1 MEEINALQMS
11 YFSLQEL
18 YDTRAIEADK
28 MERDEEINYSDEEDQ
43 DRGNSSNTKRKF
55 RPEKGERTELPC
67 LKKGGDP
74 TKPSSN
80 GEFNYKHRKKIRQA
94 EKDWKEHGHL
104 PRPTVKKNYIG
115 NSKEWKTSLVVT
127 SLRLN
132 LGGYTA
138 KLADFSNM
146 PEIRTLEDALELG
159 FVLVKS
165 DKL

>member
-1 MEEINALQMS
+1 MEKINALQMTD
-11 YFSLQEL
+11 FSLQEL
-18 YDTRAIEADK
+18 YDTRTIETDE
-28 MERDEEINYSDEEDQ
+28 MERDKETNYFDEEDP

-55 RPEKGERTELPC
+55 RLEKGEIIEFPC

-74 TKPSSN
+74 TESS
-80 GEFNYKHRKKIRQA
+80 GSEFNYKHWKKKKQG

-104 PRPTVKKNYIG
+104 PRPTVKKNYVG
-115 NSKEWKTSLVVT
+115 NSKEWKTSLIET

-138 KLADFSNM
+138 KLTDFSSM
-146 PEIRTLEDALELG
+146 PEIRTLEDAIDLG